1 MRGMGHEP
9 VDVNVGVGGVC
20 HGEDGEAPQK
30 CRTSRTAA
38 RRFRAAARHPSV
50 SEEVLGREE
59 RKGVVAERGS
69 GAAERAAWPLR
80 RGHPWGVVGFEVA

>member
-1 MRGMGHEP
+1 MGRTVRP
-9 VDVNVGVGGVC
+9 R
-20 HGEDGEAPQK
+20 
-30 CRTSRTAA
+30 RTSRTAA

-69 GAAERAAWPLR
+69 GAAERAAGPLR
-80 RGHPWGVVGFEVA
+80 CGHPRGVVGCEVA